1 MDVALTRL
9 GPGDAAV
16 LARLAPEVL
25 DASVD
30 PDWLAGFLADPGHIM
45 IVARVDEL
53 VVAQLA
59 AIIHH
64 HPDRPPDLYIDD
76 LAVTPALRRQ
86 GIAQRLLEDAMVL
99 GAQRGCAQVWIVT
112 ETDNAP
118 ARALYEGRNAEPASV
133 VMYEYDLR

>member
-9 GPGDAAV
+9 GPGDAAAM
-16 LARLAPEVL
+16 ARLAPEVL

-30 PDWLAGFLADPGHIM
+30 PDWLAGFLEDPGHII
-45 IVARVDEL
+45 IVARVDE
-53 VVAQLA
+53 VVVGQLA

-86 GIAQRLLEDAMVL
+86 GIAQRLLDDAMVL
-99 GAQRGCAQVWIVT
+99 GAQLGCAQAWIVT

-118 ARALYEGRNAEPASV
+118 ARALYEGRNAEPAPV

>member
-9 GPGDAAV
+9 GAGDAAV

-25 DASVD
+25 DATVNS
-30 PDWLAGFLADPGHIM
+30 DWLEGFLSDPGHLM
-45 IVARVDEL
+45 IVACAGEL
-53 VVAQLA
+53 VIGQVA
-59 AIIHH
+59 AIVHH

-76 LAVTPALRRQ
+76 LAVTPAFRRQ
-86 GIAQRLLEDAMVL
+86 GIARRLLDDAMML
-99 GAQRGCAQVWIVT
+99 GVQLGCAQAWIVT

>member
-16 LARLAPEVL
+16 LASLAPEVL

-30 PDWLAGFLADPGHIM
+30 PAWLAAFLAEPGHIM
-45 IVARVDEL
+45 IVARVDE
-53 VVAQLA
+53 VVVGQLA
-59 AIIHH
+59 AIVHH

-86 GIAQRLLEDAMVL
+86 GIAQRLLDDAMAL
-99 GAQRGCAQVWIVT
+99 GTQLGCAQAWIVT
-112 ETDNAP
+112 ETDNPP
-118 ARALYEGRNAEPASV
+118 ARALYEGRDAEPASV
-133 VMYEYDLR
+133 VMYEYEL

>member
-16 LARLAPEVL
+16 LASLAPEVL

-30 PDWLAGFLADPGHIM
+30 PMSLAAFLAEPGHIM
-45 IVARVDEL
+45 IVARVDE
-53 VVAQLA
+53 VVVGQLA
-59 AIIHH
+59 AIVHH
-64 HPDRPPDLYIDD
+64 HPDRPPDLYIDN

-86 GIAQRLLEDAMVL
+86 GIAQRLLDDAMAL
-99 GAQRGCAQVWIVT
+99 GTQLGCAQAWIVT

-118 ARALYEGRNAEPASV
+118 ARALYEGRDAEPASV
-133 VMYEYDLR
+133 VMYEYDL